1 MKSIKSIMAMSAL
14 GLIMA
19 SCSKSEL
26 YIYECECDGR
36 NDSCYLQVM
45 DVNKEG
51 YCLTRA
57 ATEKES
63 FEEGD
68 AIGLWVD
75 DGVNATYNGV
85 SYENIQLEK
94 ETLGWKMQRNVAL
107 TKSAAKVYAL
117 FPYNADQTTTSV
129 ALSVDDDTD
138 YLYDIANNVSNQ
150 SSAVS
155 LTMKHIRSKLVVR
168 IERDDYTGNGII
180 SNGTIEGSALYIN
193 GNFDLKTEKLTSS
206 DNVKQITFSGTMP
219 ETGTLEEE
227 WFVFSAYGT
236 ATSNLSFTF
245 TIDGITYTTVKST
258 ESVKFEKGKKYI
270 FNISVGNHKVEVSQV
285 DILPWG
291 DGANKNLNVT
301 D

>member
-1 MKSIKSIMAMSAL
+1 MKSIK
-14 GLIMA
+14 LILATSTLVLSMA

-26 YIYECECDGR
+26 YIYDCECNGK
-36 NDSCYLQVM
+36 NDSCYLKVT

-51 YCLTRA
+51 YYLTRA

-63 FEEGD
+63 FGDGD
-68 AIGLWVD
+68 AIGLWID
-75 DGVNATYNGV
+75 DGVNSTYNGV

-94 ETLGWKMQRNVAL
+94 ETLGWKMQRNVVL

-117 FPYNADQTTTSV
+117 FPYNADQANTSV

-138 YLYDIANNVSNQ
+138 YLYDIASNVSNQ

-155 LTMKHIRSKLVVR
+155 LTMKHVRSKLVVR
-168 IERDDYTGNGII
+168 VERDDYIGNGII
-180 SNGTIEGSALYIN
+180 SNGTIDGSALYVN
-193 GNFDLKTEKLTSS
+193 GTFDLKTEKLTSS

-227 WFVFSAYGT
+227 WFVFSAFGT
-236 ATSNLSFTF
+236 ATSNLSFSL
-245 TIDGITYTTVKST
+245 TIDGITYPTAKSS
-258 ESVKFEKGKKYI
+258 ESVRFEKGKKYI
-270 FNISVGNHKVEVSQV
+270 YTLSVSNHKIEVSQV
-285 DILPWG
+285 DIQPWG
-291 DGANKNLNVT
+291 EGANENLNVT

>member
-1 MKSIKSIMAMSAL
+1 MKSIK
-14 GLIMA
+14 LILATSTLVLSMA

-26 YIYECECDGR
+26 YIYDCECNGK
-36 NDSCYLQVM
+36 NDSCYLKVT

-51 YCLTRA
+51 YYLTRA

-63 FEEGD
+63 FGDGD
-68 AIGLWVD
+68 AIGLWID
-75 DGVNATYNGV
+75 DGVNSTYNGV

-94 ETLGWKMQRNVAL
+94 ETLGWKMQRNVVL

-117 FPYNADQTTTSV
+117 LPYNADQANTSV

-138 YLYDIANNVSNQ
+138 YLYDIASNVSNQ

-155 LTMKHIRSKLVVR
+155 LTMKHVRSKLVVR
-168 IERDDYTGNGII
+168 VERDDYIGNGII
-180 SNGTIEGSALYIN
+180 SNGTIDGSALYVN
-193 GNFDLKTEKLTSS
+193 GTFDLKTEKLTSS

-227 WFVFSAYGT
+227 WFVFSAFGT
-236 ATSNLSFTF
+236 ATSNLSFSL
-245 TIDGITYTTVKST
+245 TIDGITYPTVKSS
-258 ESVKFEKGKKYI
+258 ESVRFEKGKKYI
-270 FNISVGNHKVEVSQV
+270 YTLSVSNHKIEVSQV
-285 DILPWG
+285 DIQPWG
-291 DGANKNLNVT
+291 EGANENLNVT